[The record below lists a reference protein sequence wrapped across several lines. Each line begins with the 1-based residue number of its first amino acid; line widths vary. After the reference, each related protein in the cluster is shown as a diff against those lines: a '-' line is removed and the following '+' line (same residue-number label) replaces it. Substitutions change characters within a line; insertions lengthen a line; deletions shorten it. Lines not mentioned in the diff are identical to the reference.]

1 MKNKVSS
8 LIAEGILF
16 CGSGI
21 LLLSYSL
28 MSYAKSFNKAWSQSP
43 YLFPALVGAAL
54 IGLSIWIMGQGVL
67 AMKRVGNGI
76 TLKEKTDS
84 KGKMARV
91 LGVLVLCGI
100 YYLVLG
106 EVSIPRVTIGIL
118 SFSITISIF
127 EVATVIF
134 LIAMMWFMKVRK
146 VAVLVL
152 VPIGTSLFLSIAFR
166 TCLHVMLP

>member
-1 MKNKVSS
+1 M
-8 LIAEGILF
+8 
-16 CGSGI
+16 
-21 LLLSYSL
+21 
-28 MSYAKSFNKAWSQSP
+28 
-43 YLFPALVGAAL
+43 
-54 IGLSIWIMGQGVL
+54 
-67 AMKRVGNGI
+67 
-76 TLKEKTDS
+76 KEKTDS

-91 LGVLVLCGI
+91 LGVLVLCGL

-118 SFSITISIF
+118 SFSIAISIF